1 MARINQLLTSGGPS
15 KLSGGSFNATAVGVE
30 HIFRI
35 EFIPCKEN
43 WTVLSACSDK
53 CGGDLVT
60 IFPRQS
66 LDRQVSY
73 VISVGRQTNDWDLNA
88 SDIIIDADRLRRR
101 LAWGTSCTQ

>member
-1 MARINQLLTSGGPS
+1 MARVNQFLTSRRPS
-15 KLSGGSFNATAVGVE
+15 ELSGGSFNATAVGVE

-35 EFIPCKEN
+35 EFIPRKEN

-66 LDRQVSY
+66 LDPQVGY
-73 VISVGRQTNDWDLNA
+73 LISVGRQTDDWDLNTP
-88 SDIIIDADRLRRR
+88 DIIIDADRLRRR